1 MAAIDV
7 LDLVVIGGGTSGI
20 AAARFYL
27 ETHPQSRIKIIE
39 RDGAVGG
46 VWSKGMRNLNPLF
59 LSGFKIYRKDLYW
72 LQVPGKCPNRRVLRR
87 PLSTT

>member
-1 MAAIDV
+1 MAATEV

-27 ETHPQSRIKIIE
+27 EIHPEAQVVIVE

-46 VWSKGMRNLNPLF
+46 VWGKGTNLLF
-59 LSGFKIYRKDLYW
+59 LIII
-72 LQVPGKCPNRRVLRR
+72 
-87 PLSTT
+87 PLNII

>member
-1 MAAIDV
+1 MSTDV

-27 ETHPQSRIKIIE
+27 DIHQESKVVIIE

-46 VWSKGMRNLNPLF
+46 VWSKGTR
-59 LSGFKIYRKDLYW
+59 SSVHII
-72 LQVPGKCPNRRVLRR
+72 
-87 PLSTT
+87 TTN